1 MTKTSANKPSFLLYK
16 SFYEPIKHL
25 SNDELGLLFRA
36 IFDYQNGLDISNL
49 SPSLGM
55 AFAFFKNQFDLDSV
69 KYEESIVRRNQ
80 SNGSKGGRPKKEE
93 TQNNPEN
100 PVGFLEPKKPDKDKD
115 NVKDK
120 DKEIA
125 NRKRFIL
132 PTLEEVT
139 QYCQERRNS
148 VNPNKWMNH
157 YQSKGWKIGKETMKD
172 WKAAIRTWEGNDYQQ
187 QKPQSS
193 GSYLDTLLGG
203 KNAT

>member
-1 MTKTSANKPSFLLYK
+1 MSKSPTNKPSFLLYK

-25 SNDELGLLFRA
+25 SNEELGLLFRA
-36 IFDYQNGLDISNL
+36 IFDYQNGLEIANL

-55 AFAFFKNQFDLDSV
+55 AFAFFKNQFDLDSI
-69 KYEESIVRRNQ
+69 KYEETIVRRNQ

-93 TQNNPEN
+93 TQKNPEN
-100 PVGFLEPKKPDKDKD
+100 PVGFLEPRKPDKDKD

-120 DKEIA
+120 DKESD
-125 NRKRFIL
+125 NRKRFIP

-193 GSYLDTLLGG
+193 GSYLDILT
-203 KNAT
+203 KK